1 MERKPSIDGMSNW
14 LSGSEVQAGRLEE
27 AQKAQQEDG
36 PAPVFLPKAV
46 REAPQL
52 GRPTQWQWIA
62 YHSQMLGSWSTKSTT
77 EVQTVSA
84 KPCSSAAEGSES
96 ARASYLLT
104 AWRIPYPV
112 WSPCL
117 FPFSLLCTGMEEH
130 KKSNKRRETGGLHVT
145 IHTNTILEAEA
156 DGIRKK
162 TRVRPTEAESMSSCP

>member
-84 KPCSSAAEGSES
+84 EPCSSAAEGSES

-104 AWRIPYPV
+104 AWPFPYLV
-112 WSPCL
+112 HARFGLRVSSHSLCSAREWKSMRKVIREEKQVDYTSP
-117 FPFSLLCTGMEEH
+117 STQTQ
-130 KKSNKRRETGGLHVT
+130 S
-145 IHTNTILEAEA
+145 
-156 DGIRKK
+156 
-162 TRVRPTEAESMSSCP
+162 